1 MQRIKSS
8 FSTPLL
14 VLVVFGLLVSSRYIN
29 TEALQFQDNIYL
41 SMIILQILIFAFP
54 GIFYCK
60 LRGNTLKKN
69 IHLKPLSAHKIGFI
83 FCSFGLL
90 VFGSILLNTATF
102 YIFGSQSQSS
112 LYDTF
117 TPTGIISLTNIAYII
132 ITFAILPAFTEEFV
146 FRGIVQ
152 SEYTDYG
159 VGIAIVISSLM
170 FAMLHFNLKQFIV
183 YFYCGVILSYTVYI
197 TQSIWAGVILH
208 FLNNLYGLFGEFILW
223 DAIKSPNSLIFFLFV
238 IMTLFIVFLVL
249 SFNGAEKI
257 LYTNGIKGDDSPPE
271 AQKREGGIKLW
282 FEVLVSPSLI
292 ACVILFLVTTLLL

>member
-1 MQRIKSS
+1 
-8 FSTPLL
+8 
-14 VLVVFGLLVSSRYIN
+14 
-29 TEALQFQDNIYL
+29 
-41 SMIILQILIFAFP
+41 MIILQILIFAFP

-112 LYDTF
+112 LYDVF
-117 TPTGIISLTNIAYII
+117 TPTGIMSLTNIAYII

-197 TQSIWAGVILH
+197 TQSILAGVILH

-271 AQKREGGIKLW
+271 AKKREGGIKLW

-292 ACVILFLVTTLLL
+292 ACIILFLVTTLLL